1 MRLMRELVSSANVYL
16 TDRGTLA
23 NARLLQTIAQY
34 LTFLLRV
41 FGVVPSDAG
50 LGFPVEQEG
59 TTDQVSMC
67 VSALALQQWP
77 RVCSKSASQ
86 TLKLCNVVS
95 CAVWH
100 TTPLPSQEAVVMPYL
115 TALADFR
122 EQIRKVALENKGTCT
137 SYRLALLC
145 RGHLINNS

>member
-1 MRLMRELVSSANVYL
+1 M
-16 TDRGTLA
+16 
-23 NARLLQTIAQY
+23 
-34 LTFLLRV
+34 
-41 FGVVPSDAG
+41 PSDAG

-86 TLKLCNVVS
+86 ALKLCNVVS

-145 RGHLINNS
+145 RGHLINNPLYFSRVSQLLASLSAMFLGGRLCTSRKGWARGGA